1 MTFPRALARLNRVG
15 LNRVVRYVAP
25 WLPGFGLV
33 EHVGRKSGRVYRTPV
48 NLFTSDGHFTIAL
61 TYGTSSDWV
70 RNVRAAG
77 GCQVVTRGRRVRL
90 GNPRVVHDESRSA
103 IRPLERQFLRLFGI
117 ADFLVMDAVE
127 PA

>member
-1 MTFPRALARLNRVG
+1 
-15 LNRVVRYVAP
+15 
-25 WLPGFGLV
+25 
-33 EHVGRKSGRVYRTPV
+33 
-48 NLFTSDGHFTIAL
+48 
-61 TYGTSSDWV
+61 
-70 RNVRAAG
+70 
-77 GCQVVTRGRRVRL
+77 VRL